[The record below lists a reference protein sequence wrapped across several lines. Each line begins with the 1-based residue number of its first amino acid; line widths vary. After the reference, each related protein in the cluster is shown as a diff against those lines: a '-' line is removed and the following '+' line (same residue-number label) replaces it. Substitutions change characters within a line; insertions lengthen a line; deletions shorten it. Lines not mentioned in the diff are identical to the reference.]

1 MKKQLS
7 LTLAAAGLAFASQG
21 AMAITAAGV
30 DIINTVNLTYSVGS
44 QAQTPVSANASFK
57 VDRLVNYTIVAD
69 TTANL
74 KSVTPSQTNVDITF
88 TVSNEGNEAQN
99 FIFSAADIATNAT
112 FQING
117 TGTSYTDEVIYA
129 AANTATFWE
138 GAVSAGLQ
146 IQTGLGNTLNVPANT
161 DQASAT
167 KTKTVTMR
175 LNMPAAPAQI
185 FNVGAADAVFP
196 TLATIDATGTLNDVK
211 VDTAALGVTVT
222 AKATDSSGT
231 LLTSDKSAANGLIT
245 KENVFADAV
254 AVLSSGTT
262 YNAEKSTTTG
272 YKFGTA
278 VLKMT
283 KDAAITAM
291 PAGVTGYTNNAAIP
305 GATVEYTI
313 TVKNYGTGAASSV
326 VVSDTLPTTLDY
338 ATLALTSTTGATTPS
353 ANTTTGVVD
362 ATYTTVD
369 AAGGSGDTKTL
380 KFTAKI
386 K

>member
-7 LTLAAAGLAFASQG
+7 LALAAAGLAFASQG

-30 DIINTVNLTYSVGS
+30 DIVNTVNLTYSVGS
-44 QAQTPVSANASFK
+44 QAQTPVSADATFK
-57 VDRLVNYTIVAD
+57 VDRLINYTFVAN

-74 KSVTPSQTNVDITF
+74 TAVTPSQTNVDITF

-99 FIFSAADIATNAT
+99 FIFSAADLATNAT

-117 TGTSYTDEVIYA
+117 TGSSYTDEVVYA
-129 AANTATFWE
+129 AVNSATFWE

-146 IQTGLGNTLNVPANT
+146 IQAASTLNVPANT

-175 LNMPAAPAQI
+175 LTMPAAPAQI
-185 FNVGAADAVFP
+185 FNVSAADAVFP

-211 VDTAALGVTVT
+211 VDTAALGVSVT
-222 AKATDSSGT
+222 AKATDGSGVQLT
-231 LLTSDKSAANGLIT
+231 LDKTAANGLTT

-254 AVLSSGTT
+254 AVLTSGTT
-262 YNAEKSTTTG
+262 YKSEKSTTTG

-278 VLKMT
+278 MLKMT
-283 KDAAITAM
+283 KTAAITAM

-313 TVKNYGTGAASSV
+313 SVQNYGTGAASTV
-326 VVSDTLPTTLDY
+326 AVSDTLPATLDY
-338 ATLALTSTTGATTPS
+338 STLALTSTTGAASSS
-353 ANTTTGVVD
+353 ANTSTGVVN
-362 ATYTTVD
+362 ATYTSVD
-369 AAGGSGDTKTL
+369 AAGTAGDTKTL